1 MGMCKTE
8 IKAMFPSWKGVE
20 VEDDFKLE
28 IMTAIEASNED
39 TVVTKGK
46 RGEANS

>member
-1 MGMCKTE
+1 MCKTE